1 MWQFGV
7 VLFTETP
14 ETWGVRSRS
23 IPTGNIP
30 SAPPIDAALAALAA
44 RQHGVARLGQ
54 LTAAGL
60 HRAGITKRVTR
71 GVLHRRYR
79 GVYAIGHAALSRE
92 VAWLA
97 AVFACGE
104 GAALSHRSAAELH
117 GLTRTRA
124 PLVAVVVPRQRR
136 APAGIRTHRVRRL
149 DPRDVTTH
157 KHIPVTTVHRMF
169 VDLSDVHTPHE
180 LTAIIKEAAF
190 QGRFVEPAVRDAM
203 RRANGRHN
211 LDVLDRAIELY
222 HAGSAGTRSRN
233 EVLFLALDLPEPL
246 VNTMLLGCEADFL
259 WPEVRLNVE
268 IDGPQHNTPAAK
280 RDDAQRD
287 RILAAAGYTTLRFTD
302 DDVME
307 RPGEVLKA
315 VSAWVSNR
323 EIRHAA

>member
-1 MWQFGV
+1 
-7 VLFTETP
+7 
-14 ETWGVRSRS
+14 
-23 IPTGNIP
+23 
-30 SAPPIDAALAALAA
+30 
-44 RQHGVARLGQ
+44 
-54 LTAAGL
+54 
-60 HRAGITKRVTR
+60 
-71 GVLHRRYR
+71 
-79 GVYAIGHAALSRE
+79 
-92 VAWLA
+92 
-97 AVFACGE
+97 
-104 GAALSHRSAAELH
+104 
-117 GLTRTRA
+117 
-124 PLVAVVVPRQRR
+124 
-136 APAGIRTHRVRRL
+136 
-149 DPRDVTTH
+149 
-157 KHIPVTTVHRMF
+157 MF

-246 VNTMLLGCEADFL
+246 VNTMLLGYEADFL

-268 IDGPQHNTPAAK
+268 IDGPQHNTLAAK